1 MNRLYRF
8 ALDNCLEGLDQVD
21 GARGMEQVI
30 QRSILNQLP
39 VARQEVPLHEVG
51 AIRFDGENT
60 GWMDIVAGEAP
71 GQHGIELKVVRL
83 PRLRAV
89 PSNALY
95 DVGQL
100 TADYWRISNATELH
114 SGELLIL
121 LYGPMVPD
129 LQSGAAICRE
139 LHNRLYVDFQTSLQF
154 AELREQRG
162 LDGRVRQMAVAEVMG
177 VDRPCERS
185 TWTSYV
191 NGNYALVSIPVVR
204 GVMPPV

>member
-1 MNRLYRF
+1 MNRLYRL
-8 ALDNCLEGLDQVD
+8 ALDNCLKELDQVG
-21 GARGMEQVI
+21 GARGMERVI
-30 QRSILNQLP
+30 QRSILNELP
-39 VARQEVPLHEVG
+39 VARQEVPLHDVG
-51 AIRFDGENT
+51 AIRFDGEDT
-60 GWMDIVAGEAP
+60 GRMDIVVGRNP
-71 GQHGIELKVVRL
+71 GQHGVEIKVVRL

-89 PSNALY
+89 PANALY

-100 TADYWRISNATELH
+100 TADYWRISNATELR

-121 LYGPMVPD
+121 LYGPMVLD
-129 LQSGAAICRE
+129 LKSGAAICRE

-154 AELREQRG
+154 AELREQGG

-177 VDRPCERS
+177 IDRPCERS

-191 NGNYALVSIPVVR
+191 KGNYALVSVPVVR